1 LFESSKIDTDKSC
14 NQALKIVLRYRRHL
28 HEESYKGIFRH
39 SKDCKSFTID
49 IVSKSSQNIHLTAD
63 IYMSA
68 EPILKQ
74 CAVYGSRRL
83 IASKPGSSSL
93 ERYGLNNITSQSW
106 SDATCPRPTSDSAY
120 FRFVTLF

>member
-1 LFESSKIDTDKSC
+1 
-14 NQALKIVLRYRRHL
+14 
-28 HEESYKGIFRH
+28 
-39 SKDCKSFTID
+39 
-49 IVSKSSQNIHLTAD
+49 
-63 IYMSA
+63 MSA

-120 FRFVTLF
+120 FRFVTLFLFEKQDKVLESVVQGQVASDHGRLVISSGPGCSEGDEPNFEAIRGREQLTAHS